1 MEIIKN
7 PNPILHKKLENVRP
21 EDQIDQLIKDM
32 KKTMIEFRGVGLA
45 ANQVNKDLAL
55 FVIDESL
62 AKENNAPD
70 VYLNPEIEPY
80 SKQEDIMEEGCLSI
94 PGTWLK
100 IKRTKKVKV
109 KALNEKG
116 DKIKFIAKGM
126 LARVL
131 QHEFD
136 HLQGTLIIENQKQS

>member
-1 MEIIKN
+1 MEIIKD
-7 PNPILHKKLENVRP
+7 PNPILHKKPENVKP
-21 EDQIDQLIKDM
+21 EDQIGQLIKDM
-32 KKTMIEFRGVGLA
+32 KKTMIESRGVGLA

-55 FVIDESL
+55 FVVDESL

-80 SKQEDIMEEGCLSI
+80 SKQEDVVEEGCLSI

-100 IKRTKKVKV
+100 IKRAKKVKV
-109 KALNEKG
+109 KTLDQNG
-116 DKIKFIAKGM
+116 NKIKFIAKGM

-131 QHEFD
+131 QHEYD
-136 HLQGTLIIENQKQS
+136 HLQGILIIEKQKQG